1 MKQKIRTNSLNC
13 RNRCIFVSYL
23 GFNHLTAMYSKE
35 QIEKIGNTIIFLS
48 SEIKDISKTKLLKLL
63 YILDEISIK
72 KFGIPFLNLNYK
84 VWKFGPVDND
94 IFIELSSKP
103 SILKEFI
110 ERKYV
115 DDNVYIIPKKKFV
128 DDEFSLN
135 ELDLMKYVVEK
146 IGHHTANELI
156 KYTHRKNMPWYNAAV
171 RNKVLDL
178 LLEEKI
184 NSTDIAIDMSELV
197 KHDERKESIYQDYLE
212 NC

>member
-1 MKQKIRTNSLNC
+1 
-13 RNRCIFVSYL
+13 
-23 GFNHLTAMYSKE
+23 MYSKE